1 MNEFWARIAELPDS
15 GGIVFDHR
23 RWSTPQLRELA
34 LRASADLDRR
44 GVTPGDMVACLLS
57 NRVEFAALWWACAH
71 RGAVFHPVNAGLRGE
86 SLRFIVDTAD
96 PVVVV
101 AADDLAGIT
110 AEALRK
116 PERVVAASNWF
127 AALPPLSTVDPGPR
141 GSGGQVIF
149 TSGTTGR
156 PKGVVW
162 PAATQRG
169 HGVAYAAELVVVDPG
184 EATYACLPLFHVT
197 AQGTTMATLAHGAT
211 VHLDDGFPIRSFWH
225 RIADTG
231 AVLFP
236 FVGTILSVLL
246 KDDRRPPPHRCRIA
260 LGAAAPPGAWEAVR
274 ERYGV
279 RVVETYGQTE
289 LGGTWLMNLDGR
301 PGAVGVPCP
310 RLDVRLVPVEGAPA
324 GAGELQIRER
334 EPGYLMSGYL
344 DPEQTAEAF
353 TADGWYRTR
362 DLLAQRPD
370 GYFQFVGRTV
380 DSIRHRGENVSA
392 WEVEQAFL
400 AHPEVTEAAA
410 VGVPSELAEEDI
422 ALFYVRQPG
431 TALTPVQ
438 LRSWASRHL
447 GGFMRPRYYLAVDEL
462 PKTQTQRV
470 RKTDLR
476 ERGVA
481 GAYDARLARQPGA
494 PLCRLPCQA
503 ALPPSV

>member
-1 MNEFWARIAELPDS
+1 MNEFWARIAGLPDS
-15 GGIVFDHR
+15 GGVVLEHR

-44 GVTPGDMVACLLS
+44 GVRPGDMVACLLP
-57 NRVEFAALWWACAH
+57 NRVEFVALWWACAH

-86 SLRFIVDTAD
+86 ALRFIVDTAD

-101 AADDLAGIT
+101 SADELVGVT
-110 AEALRK
+110 ADALRK
-116 PERVVAASNWF
+116 PERVIGASSWL
-127 AALPPLSTVDPGPR
+127 AALPAPSTVDPGPA

-162 PAATQRG
+162 PAQTQRG
-169 HGVAYAAELVVVDPG
+169 HGVAYAAELVVLDPD

-197 AQGTTMATLAHGAT
+197 AQGTTMATLAHGGT
-211 VHLDDGFPIRSFWH
+211 IHLDNGFPIRTFWD
-225 RIADTG
+225 RIAETR

-246 KDDRRPPPHRCRIA
+246 KDDRPAPEHRCRIA
-260 LGAAAPPGAWEAVR
+260 LGAAAPPGAWEEVR

-289 LGGTWLMNLDGR
+289 LGGAWLMNLDGR
-301 PGAVGVPCP
+301 PGSVGLPCP
-310 RLDVRLVPVEGAPA
+310 RIDVRLVAVEGSPA
-324 GAGELQIRER
+324 DVGELQIRQR
-334 EPGYLMSGYL
+334 EPGFLMSGYL
-344 DPEQTAEAF
+344 DPEETAGAF

-370 GYFQFVGRTV
+370 GYYRFVGRTV

-400 AHPEVTEAAA
+400 SHPEVTEAAA
-410 VGVPSELAEEDI
+410 VGVPSDLTEEDI
-422 ALFYVRQPG
+422 ALFYVRQPDA
-431 TALTPVQ
+431 ALTPKQ
-438 LRSWASRHL
+438 LRAWASKHL
-447 GGFMRPRYYLAVDEL
+447 GGFMRPRYYVAVDEL

-470 RKTDLR
+470 RKADLR
-476 ERGVA
+476 ERGLA
-481 GAYDARLARQPGA
+481 GAYDARLGR
-494 PLCRLPCQA
+494 
-503 ALPPSV
+503 